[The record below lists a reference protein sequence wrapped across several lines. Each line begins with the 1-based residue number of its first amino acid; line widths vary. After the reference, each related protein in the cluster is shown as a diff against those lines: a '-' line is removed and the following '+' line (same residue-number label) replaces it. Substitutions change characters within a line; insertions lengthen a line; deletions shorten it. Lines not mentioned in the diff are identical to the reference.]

1 MKRPILA
8 TIIALGLAGVGGA
21 SAAQDGS
28 QTTNLQH
35 VTVTSAP
42 GQYETYA
49 VNLNTGYGLEAF
61 VGHTHRQYMQAQR
74 VAEDSEAMRKR
85 GLALSPFVA
94 VAIDNSSGPGLARR
108 ILLFDPI
115 QDTVAVVDVYCKHVA
130 PAGGK
135 RCQLVPR
142 PVSTNAYSQ
151 SQASRGTGRL
161 ALVEVG
167 QR

>member
-8 TIIALGLAGVGGA
+8 TTLALGLAGVGGV

-49 VNLNTGYGLEAF
+49 VNLDTGYGLEAL
-61 VGHTHRQYMQAQR
+61 VGHTHRQYVQAQR
-74 VAEDSEAMRKR
+74 VAEGLEAMRKR
-85 GLALSPFVA
+85 GRALSPFVA
-94 VAIDNSSGPGLARR
+94 VAIDNSSGPGVARR
-108 ILLFDPI
+108 ILLFDSL

-135 RCQLVPR
+135 RCQLVSR
-142 PVSTNAYSQ
+142 PVSTTAYSQ
-151 SQASRGTGRL
+151 SQASRGTGRPAL
-161 ALVEVG
+161 AEVG
-167 QR
+167 RH